1 LTRILRS
8 RPSRRASGLLA
19 ALLLCS
25 GAIALHAGKAR
36 ADHAQSTIFDPPG
49 NQLTGATPLHRNDM
63 LDQIAATGSDTVRLL
78 VYWRGYPPAPDDTD
92 KPAGFDS
99 ADPEDYPPHAFDSL
113 DASVRG
119 ITERGMKVLMTPTTP
134 VPRWASAGGRKGLNR
149 PDPVEFGRFVHAL
162 GERYSGDCYCGNREA
177 LPRVDFWSVL
187 NEPNLFLFLHPQFV
201 HGRSVSGA
209 LYRGLF
215 LSAQRALDASGH
227 GRDPLLL
234 GETAPSP
241 GTMSTTPLQFLRDV
255 FCLDRSYK
263 RVRHCAPIEAAGW
276 AQHPYLPGIPP
287 WVVPAQRNYIA
298 VGSISRLTRALQRAY
313 RAGATTTRLPVWI
326 TEFGVESYPEPSN
339 RFGVPPLRQ
348 AEFIGISEYL
358 LWRNPQ
364 VDAFGQYLLTDDPG
378 RYNYL
383 AFQTGLRWADGKA
396 KPAYSSFP
404 MTLVA
409 RRIGSGDVVLWGHVR
424 PGSGVRQVDLS
435 YRDGADQ
442 PDHTLATAYTD
453 NHGYFD
459 LVVPN
464 REGREFRAFTVSAGR
479 VLEGPF
485 IRSYRFPVD

>member
-1 LTRILRS
+1 MRTTPRS
-8 RPSRRASGLLA
+8 RSNCQGLALLA
-19 ALLLCS
+19 ALLVAAAMLGI
-25 GAIALHAGKAR
+25 GAAQAR
-36 ADHAQSTIFDPPG
+36 AAHDQSTVFDPPG
-49 NQLTGATPLHRNDM
+49 NQLTGATSEHRNDM

-78 VYWRGYPPAPDDTD
+78 VYWRGYPPAPDEAD

-134 VPRWASAGGRKGLNR
+134 VPRWASAGGKKGLNR
-149 PDPVEFGRFVHAL
+149 PDPVEFGRFVRAL
-162 GERYSGDCYCGNREA
+162 GERYSGECFCGSHEP

-187 NEPNLFLFLHPQFV
+187 NEPNLFLFLHPQFI

-227 GRDPLLL
+227 GSDPLLI

-263 RVRHCAPIEAAGW
+263 RVRHCAPIHAAGW

-298 VGSISRLTRALQRAY
+298 IGSISRLTRALQRAY
-313 RAGATTTRLPVWI
+313 RAGATATRLPVWI
-326 TEFGVESYPEPSN
+326 TEFGIESYPEPSN
-339 RFGVPPLRQ
+339 RFGEPPLRQ
-348 AEFIGISEYL
+348 AEFLGISEYL

-378 RYNYL
+378 KYNYL
-383 AFQTGLRWADGKA
+383 AFQTGLRWANGKA

-409 RRIGSGDVVLWGHVR
+409 RRIGSGEVVLWGHVR
-424 PGSGVRQVDLS
+424 PGAGVRQVELS
-435 YRDGADQ
+435 ARDGPDQ
-442 PDHTLATAYTD
+442 PAYTLANAYTND
-453 NHGYFD
+453 DGYFHLIAPD
-459 LVVPN
+459 
-464 REGREFRAFTVSAGR
+464 RSGREFRATTVSAGR
-479 VLEGPF
+479 LLLGPF
-485 IRSYRFPVD
+485 IRSYRFPVG